1 MPSGAERAALLD
13 KLRTHTDS
21 LETFLGRVM
30 VKLRNKELNGWQAS
44 SLLNDIN
51 YARRIGLGVAE
62 ILQSRTIENAAQ
74 EEGAAAA

>member
-1 MPSGAERAALLD
+1 
-13 KLRTHTDS
+13 
-21 LETFLGRVM
+21 M